1 MQHVADEE
9 LDERLCLEA
18 RTTRIQGREAGMA
31 GVGLCSLSPP
41 TLAYP
46 GGQAPA
52 AHAQIP
58 LESARPGSG
67 TWHGD
72 AVAARAG
79 AEVPAADQAW
89 IAGLQHRPLSAVARK
104 FVLQNLLLA

>member
-1 MQHVADEE
+1 MGGD
-9 LDERLCLEA
+9 
-18 RTTRIQGREAGMA
+18 
-31 GVGLCSLSPP
+31 GLCSLSPP

-58 LESARPGSG
+58 LESAQPGSG
-67 TWHGD
+67 TWLGD
-72 AVAARAG
+72 AVAAGAG

-89 IAGLQHRPLSAVARK
+89 MAGLQHRPLSVVARK
-104 FVLQNLLLA
+104 FVLQNLLLAWKNNSSLSFYLFCLCGH